1 MKEMQMK
8 YGAEEENG
16 DDKGCVAG
24 SGKPGGYGQGT
35 KSTMQAW
42 PSCGDPSNFD
52 ENTGKKRPL
61 AKKTEEF
68 QIKTAETLRKEGF
81 IMWQPAEPEASES
94 KLEQSPMSKNSRDDT

>member
-35 KSTMQAW
+35 KSTM
-42 PSCGDPSNFD
+42 
-52 ENTGKKRPL
+52 
-61 AKKTEEF
+61 
-68 QIKTAETLRKEGF
+68 
-81 IMWQPAEPEASES
+81 
-94 KLEQSPMSKNSRDDT
+94 